1 MSGRRKLSDEEH
13 ALWKGITRSVAKL
26 RRRRERPTP
35 PEAGDVPAGETTK
48 PKRPA
53 PPSMAV
59 APVKHAAPPPPAAL
73 DRRSKQ
79 RIARGTHTIDAHID
93 LHGMTQ
99 AEAHSA
105 LRHFLRRSQAK
116 GARIVLVITGK
127 GGAPRDGGY
136 GDRGVLKR
144 QVPLWL
150 RQAEF
155 RGAVIGFETAGAAH
169 GGEGALYLR
178 LRKAKVEDA

>member
-1 MSGRRKLSDEEH
+1 MSSRRKLTEEEH
-13 ALWKGITRSVAKL
+13 ALWKGITRSVAEL
-26 RRRRERPTP
+26 RRSRQRT
-35 PEAGDVPAGETTK
+35 APAQAVDAPSGEPRK

-53 PPSMAV
+53 TPSSAV
-59 APVKHAAPPPPAAL
+59 APVKAAAPPAPAPF
-73 DRRSKQ
+73 DRRLKQ
-79 RIARGTHTIDAHID
+79 RIARGTHTIDARLD
-93 LHGMTQ
+93 LHGLSQTQ
-99 AEAHSA
+99 AHNA
-105 LRHFLRRSQAK
+105 LRQFLRSSQAK

-127 GGAPRDGGY
+127 GAAARDD
-136 GDRGVLKR
+136 GDGERGVLKR

-178 LRKAKVEDA
+178 LRKARQ